1 MVFWNSLKAANTSWL
16 CNTVNILFLVGGITM
31 KNIIIAAGKPGT
43 GKSKFGMEVE
53 EPIMF
58 WDIENKNEEMQN
70 KYYPHKLINRK
81 DLLVFDDTFHEDWYG
96 TYLTLKSEV
105 DKIIALGQ
113 KVRSGE
119 LNYIG
124 FEWLVIDGIS
134 PIRNKI
140 MYAKWIH
147 DHSKAVTGK
156 PSRKRPNEYEW
167 GTINEYVRGL
177 LFPLINMVVAGIIP
191 NLLFTAEFVD
201 RYELIDVYD
210 EAVNKIVTKSVKN
223 GMKPAYKTDLGYKGY
238 TLFEFYCDIKTGKY
252 SVTCTKSLTGVWKED
267 VTGRSVFDVLLAR
280 GL

>member
-1 MVFWNSLKAANTSWL
+1 
-16 CNTVNILFLVGGITM
+16 M
-31 KNIIIAAGKPGT
+31 KEVVIIAGNAGT
-43 GKSKFGMEVE
+43 GKSKTGMEVE
-53 EPIMF
+53 EPIEF
-58 WDIENKNEEMQN
+58 WDIENKNDKMQK
-70 KYYPHKLINRK
+70 KYYSHKLINRK

-96 TYLTLKSEV
+96 TYLALKSEV
-105 DKIIALGQ
+105 DRIIKLGQ
-113 KVRSGE
+113 QVRSGE

-167 GTINEYVRGL
+167 GAINGYVRDL
-177 LFPLINMVVAGIIP
+177 LFPLINMVIAGIIP
-191 NLLFTAEFVD
+191 NILFTAEFTD
-201 RYELIDVYD
+201 HYEIIEVFD
-210 EAVNKIVTKSVKN
+210 ESRNKIVKKSVIN
-223 GMKPAYKTDLGYKGY
+223 GRVPAYKDYLGYKGY
-238 TLFEFYCDIKTGKY
+238 TLLELDCDSNTGKY
-252 SVTCTKSLTGVWKED
+252 SVACTKSLAGVWNED